1 MWQDG
6 PKEHPREARL
16 ALAREIA
23 ARALTRFPNIVAVG
37 AYGSIARGED
47 GPFSDIEMHCV
58 VEGGAEQDFGWICDG
73 WRAEVNLRG
82 RSAILREAGDVG
94 VWWSVSHG
102 NYLRVL
108 PLHDPS
114 GFFPV
119 LAETVRSTP
128 ASKFDNAISTLIGG
142 EIYGAVAKIRN
153 WCARGEEP
161 VPGFGYYLVR
171 LGYQFI
177 GLANRHLYSTATRAR
192 AESLSLADR
201 PDGYDDLCQRCDG
214 RALYDTADAF
224 WRGVA
229 RWATDRGLSVEAPSH
244 LV

>member
-6 PKEHPREARL
+6 PKDHPREARL

-23 ARALTRFPNIVAVG
+23 ARAVTRFPSIVAVG
-37 AYGSIARGED
+37 AYGSLARGED

-58 VEGGAEQDFGWICDG
+58 VEGEAEQDFEWVCDG
-73 WRAEVNLRG
+73 WKVEVNLRG
-82 RSAILREAGDVG
+82 RSAILRETGDVG
-94 VWWSVSHG
+94 EQWAVSHG

-114 GFFPV
+114 GFFQV
-119 LAETVRSTP
+119 LADTVRGTP
-128 ASKFDNAISTLIGG
+128 ASKFDDAMSALIVG
-142 EIYGAVAKIRN
+142 EIYEAVGKVRN
-153 WCARGEEP
+153 WRAGGEEP

-171 LGYQFI
+171 LGYQLI

-192 AESLSLADR
+192 AESLLLVDR
-201 PDGYDDLCQRCDG
+201 PDGYDALCQQCDG
-214 RALYDTADAF
+214 RALYETADAF

-229 RWATDRGLSVEAPSH
+229 RWAIDRRLSVDASSH